1 MIIRNKTVP
10 AHGQNIHVGVWGM
23 GLWGIMR
30 HTAQSQ
36 STHIELLTGKLRKT
50 CFCIGIAAGRLFCF
64 LNSEGFG
71 LSKRY
76 YFGAE
81 AFNVKR
87 VTGWRPAKNK
97 SIPEMHRH
105 QFAKANEASKCQNL
119 RFA

>member
-1 MIIRNKTVP
+1 MTKISMSAFGAWGCGGSCAIRPDHN
-10 AHGQNIHVGVWGM
+10 Q
-23 GLWGIMR
+23 
-30 HTAQSQ
+30 
-36 STHIELLTGKLRKT
+36 THIKLLTGKLRKT

-64 LNSEGFG
+64 LNGEGFG

-97 SIPEMHRH
+97 SIPEMHWH